1 MNRYRITRYNP
12 KYRDK
17 NGIFLL
23 DTWTSWADIGRKYE
37 EYGNNVLT
45 LKEYLLTETQY
56 VQVILDI
63 LKIKNVKK
71 LKIQQLEKYR
81 TVFDSARLLKSKDI
95 FLNEDEKYI
104 ISSVENNKEYYLKDI
119 EKVITLILRDCFWC
133 ILQALDVNLR
143 VKFGYDLYV
152 YIECDYIDEK
162 LFDSFDK
169 LYIEKTDF

>member
-1 MNRYRITRYNP
+1 M
-12 KYRDK
+12 
-17 NGIFLL
+17 
-23 DTWTSWADIGRKYE
+23 
-37 EYGNNVLT
+37 
-45 LKEYLLTETQY
+45 
-56 VQVILDI
+56 
-63 LKIKNVKK
+63 
-71 LKIQQLEKYR
+71 
-81 TVFDSARLLKSKDI
+81 KSKDI